1 MNKSNQKKLNLI
13 DEKLYNDF
21 QVEFRIKKKN
31 TKYIYLMIIKLTTA
45 KCIFR
50 THIG

>member
-1 MNKSNQKKLNLI
+1 MKTIQWFLGWIQNK
-13 DEKLYNDF
+13 E
-21 QVEFRIKKKN
+21 EKN
-31 TKYIYLMIIKLTTA
+31 TKYIYLMNIKLTTA